1 MLFVSLKGDT
11 ELVESK
17 ANLFMIF
24 SRVDGQ
30 FNIRGSRQR
39 LLDHPTVSGA
49 AEDLPSGVDRP
60 RFGQAV
66 DVDAVLLRFQFL
78 IQKKIWKVETRE
90 KLMVIITSK
99 RRYEKSPYEK
109 SPTHQN

>member
-30 FNIRGSRQR
+30 FYTRGSRQR

-78 IQKKIWKVETRE
+78 IQKKNLE
-90 KLMVIITSK
+90 S
-99 RRYEKSPYEK
+99 
-109 SPTHQN
+109 